1 MTGVIVDG
9 AGFTSAQ
16 VRALIRER
24 HQLASDL
31 AVALHTLRLRSDAL
45 NRVAAENDRL
55 RLRHSA

>member
-9 AGFTSAQ
+9 VGFTSAQ

-31 AVALHTLRLRSDAL
+31 AVVLHTLRLRSDAL

-55 RLRHSA
+55 RLLHSA